1 MARKHEVQMGKVNFG
16 LEKITAF
23 LPHRPPF
30 LFVDRV
36 TELDVEKRVVA
47 ELDLKPSEPHFQGH
61 FPENPV
67 MPGVLITEALA
78 QTAGLLIAFT
88 EESKNRDA
96 HGKMFYLAKADMK
109 WMSPAHPGD
118 TLILEAKHV
127 RTLDRLVAFRVRA
140 FTKRADMATGNLTL
154 ARVE

>member
-1 MARKHEVQMGKVNFG
+1 MGKVDYDRD
-16 LEKITAF
+16 KITGL

-36 TELDVEKRVVA
+36 IELDLEERVVA
-47 ELDLKPSEPHFQGH
+47 ELDLRPSEPHFSGH
-61 FPENPV
+61 FPQNPV

-88 EESKNRDA
+88 EESKGGDVR
-96 HGKMFYLAKADMK
+96 GKMFYLAKADMK
-109 WMSPAHPGD
+109 WMAPAHPGD

-127 RTLDRLVAFRVRA
+127 RTLEQLVAFRVRA
-140 FTKRADMATGNLTL
+140 FTKRVDLATGHLTL

>member
-1 MARKHEVQMGKVNFG
+1 MGKVDYG
-16 LEKITAF
+16 LDKITEF

-36 TELDVEKRVVA
+36 TELDLEKRVVA
-47 ELDLKPSEPHFQGH
+47 ELDLRSSEPHFQGH
-61 FPENPV
+61 FPQNPV

-88 EESKNRDA
+88 EESKNCDA
-96 HGKMFYLAKADMK
+96 RGKMFYLAKADMK
-109 WMSPAHPGD
+109 WMAPAHPGD

-127 RTLDRLVAFRVRA
+127 RTLEKLVAFRVRA
-140 FTKRADMATGNLTL
+140 FTKKADLATGHLTL